1 MNRQIVD
8 TAATRISTDL
18 RQQLIRIIDHCQKVP
33 HYGPVFDKPVDY
45 IGQGLTDYLKVV
57 KRPMDLSQ
65 LRRNMELGEYEFLYE
80 FLHDAD
86 LIWSNCRTYTKDS
99 PVFNE
104 ICSYM
109 EETFMLQL
117 DKLEPRISNEVHK
130 LITTQNI
137 PHQQPETRIFSATR
151 LQCLIK
157 ELLDLP
163 E

>member
-1 MNRQIVD
+1 M
-8 TAATRISTDL
+8 
-18 RQQLIRIIDHCQKVP
+18 
-33 HYGPVFDKPVDY
+33 DY

-104 ICSYM
+104 ICNYM

-137 PHQQPETRIFSATR
+137 PHQKPETRIFSATR

-163 E
+163 EQMISECVYALLQSKNELNLIHGQDISLKLHNCTYN